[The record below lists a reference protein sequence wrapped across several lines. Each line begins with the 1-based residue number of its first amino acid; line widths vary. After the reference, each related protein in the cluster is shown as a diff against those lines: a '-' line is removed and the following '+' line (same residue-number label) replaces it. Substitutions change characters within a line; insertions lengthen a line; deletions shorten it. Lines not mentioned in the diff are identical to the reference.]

1 LRPYL
6 VTHYFAVSLAA
17 HFFCAQFL
25 LQNLFSCATL
35 FFSPL
40 ALLPEVWYNLA
51 RVPSL
56 VGVMFS
62 NKGHFEVR
70 DVAHFRFLAA
80 IVSSLCVS
88 AGVSI
93 LGEQMIKAVAAALVL
108 IAGAAVVL
116 WFGNTLNSWV
126 LGGLIGGLAALL
138 LSIPISLTLFSY
150 LSHRHDEQL
159 RAEAELVEAEL
170 SQMYEYEQI
179 PARSARGTYAVEE
192 YVDDEEEEFW
202 DEDEEYYQQPRQQV
216 RHLPQPA
223 PQRPSPNRQ
232 SVSRRGTYDPL
243 PKPGTRNVPAARN
256 KDVGSRRATTRN
268 LTSPAF
274 PGYEPGSM
282 LRHHRSAALR
292 AARME
297 KVQQYEEDDEVLP
310 THFSRRTPSMRP
322 EQDLPD
328 QYEQIP
334 RLRSSRQLPPETPKA
349 QRRPRVVE
357 AKPSRNDLPHS
368 LPPEGGSTA
377 RRSAYLDDPETESL
391 GDYYPETGSMRRP
404 TGQIVRNPRFDGE
417 VPHTEKPSGS
427 LGRPLVRR
435 APYTYED
442 DPIRQELSQQ
452 LHPPKVRRSSR
463 LEPPQYDQE

>member
-1 LRPYL
+1 
-6 VTHYFAVSLAA
+6 
-17 HFFCAQFL
+17 
-25 LQNLFSCATL
+25 
-35 FFSPL
+35 
-40 ALLPEVWYNLA
+40 
-51 RVPSL
+51 
-56 VGVMFS
+56 
-62 NKGHFEVR
+62 
-70 DVAHFRFLAA
+70 
-80 IVSSLCVS
+80 
-88 AGVSI
+88 
-93 LGEQMIKAVAAALVL
+93 MIKAVAAALVL

-159 RAEAELVEAEL
+159 RAEAELAEAEL

-192 YVDDEEEEFW
+192 YVDGEEEEFW

-216 RHLPQPA
+216 RRLPQPA
-223 PQRPSPNRQ
+223 PQRLPEPRPSSNRQ
-232 SVSRRGTYDPL
+232 AVSRRGTYDPL

-268 LTSPAF
+268 LNYPGF

-310 THFSRRTPSMRP
+310 THVSRRMPSMRP
-322 EQDLPD
+322 GQDLTD

-334 RLRSSRQLPPETPKA
+334 RPRSSRQLPPETPKT
-349 QRRPRVVE
+349 QRRQRVVE
-357 AKPSRNDLPHS
+357 SKPSRNDLPRS
-368 LPPEGGSTA
+368 LPPEGGSSA
-377 RRSAYLDDPETESL
+377 RRSTYLDDPETESL

-404 TGQIVRNPRFDGE
+404 TGQIARHPRFDGE
-417 VPHTEKPSGS
+417 VPQTEKPSGS
-427 LGRPLVRR
+427 LRRPLVRR

-452 LHPPKVRRSSR
+452 LPPPKVRRSSR
-463 LEPPQYDQE
+463 LEPQQYDQE

>member
-1 LRPYL
+1 
-6 VTHYFAVSLAA
+6 
-17 HFFCAQFL
+17 
-25 LQNLFSCATL
+25 
-35 FFSPL
+35 
-40 ALLPEVWYNLA
+40 
-51 RVPSL
+51 
-56 VGVMFS
+56 
-62 NKGHFEVR
+62 
-70 DVAHFRFLAA
+70 
-80 IVSSLCVS
+80 
-88 AGVSI
+88 
-93 LGEQMIKAVAAALVL
+93 MIKAVAAALVL

-159 RAEAELVEAEL
+159 RAEAEL
-170 SQMYEYEQI
+170 SQMYEYEQL

-192 YVDDEEEEFW
+192 YVDAEEEECW
-202 DEDEEYYQQPRQQV
+202 DEDEEYYQQARQPE
-216 RHLPQPA
+216 RRLPQPA
-223 PQRPSPNRQ
+223 PQRPPEQRPSPNRQ
-232 SVSRRGTYDPL
+232 AVSRRGTYDPL
-243 PKPGTRNVPAARN
+243 PKPGTRNMPAART

-268 LTSPAF
+268 LNSPSF

-310 THFSRRTPSMRP
+310 THVSRRMPSMRP

-334 RLRSSRQLPPETPKA
+334 RPRSSRQLPSETSKT

-357 AKPSRNDLPHS
+357 SKPSRNDLPRS
-368 LPPEGGSTA
+368 LPPEGESSA

-391 GDYYPETGSMRRP
+391 GDYYPDTGSMRRP
-404 TGQIVRNPRFDGE
+404 TGQIARNPRFDGE

-452 LHPPKVRRSSR
+452 LHTPKVRRSSR
-463 LEPPQYDQE
+463 LEPQQYDQE